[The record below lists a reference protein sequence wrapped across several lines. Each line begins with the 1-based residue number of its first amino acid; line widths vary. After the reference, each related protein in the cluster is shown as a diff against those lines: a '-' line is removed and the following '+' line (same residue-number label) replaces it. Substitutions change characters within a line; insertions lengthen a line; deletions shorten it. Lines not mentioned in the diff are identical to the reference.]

1 MSVYNTLMGS
11 AGGVRFASPYVA
23 SRRRTMMFIGDS
35 ITWGYGVSQWQAYPA
50 LLQTRFDTQSSPTG
64 STDKW
69 VARNVHADDI
79 VVLRGDGVA
88 FKLIERSGFG
98 SSITYDTAGP
108 FSSPT
113 FATNVIDPPNGR
125 TAILFNSVED
135 SFFVTP
141 TSATVFITLMVK
153 VTGSAGS
160 SITIG
165 VQDGT
170 ATINLVEQNV
180 PPIGAMSPTVT
191 TSFGTGVYRL
201 IFAQSGAT
209 TPTSTFLVRCTA
221 AGGATARILT
231 VNPTNSYPSSNYIGV
246 QINARGSYAPE
257 DYSDDVGSILET
269 IIHPAAENGNP
280 NTHPIFVLA
289 LGTVSIYSNTTGSGD
304 RRRSPSTFQTNL
316 NALVTNLK
324 AAAPNSPIVLTNPP
338 IPGDL
343 ATWTTTSPRADYDAA
358 IANVAA
364 THNLFTVD
372 LRNTVASNQY
382 LDGIHPN
389 ANGHIALANKYIA
402 DLLI

>member
-23 SRRRTMMFIGDS
+23 NRRRTMMFIGDS

-50 LLQTRFDTQSSPTG
+50 LLQTRFDTQSSPAG

-69 VARNVHADDI
+69 VARSVHADDI
-79 VVLRGDGVA
+79 LIQRDAVTL
-88 FKLIERSGFG
+88 KLVERSGVG
-98 SSITYDTAGP
+98 SSITYDNAGP
-108 FSSPT
+108 FASS
-113 FATNVIDPPNGR
+113 FASSVIDPPNGR

-141 TSATVFITLMVK
+141 TSPTIFITLMVK

-231 VNPTNSYPSSNYIGV
+231 VNPTNSYPSSNYV
-246 QINARGSYAPE
+246 AAQIHARGSYTPE
-257 DYSDDVGSILET
+257 DYSDDISSILET
-269 IIHPAAENGNP
+269 IIHPVSEPGSP
-280 NTHPIFVLA
+280 NTNTIFVLA
-289 LGTVSIYSNTTGSGD
+289 LGTVSIYSDGNAD
-304 RRRSPSTFQTNL
+304 RRVSPETFRTNL
-316 NALVTNLK
+316 LALVAGLRS
-324 AAAPNSPIVLTNPP
+324 ALPSAPIVLTHPP
-338 IPGDL
+338 TPN
-343 ATWTTTSPRADYDAA
+343 SPWVTLPQFSRPQYDAMIQS
-358 IANVAA
+358 IALQYQLPV
-364 THNLFTVD
+364 VD
-372 LRNTVASNQY
+372 LRTAVSSGNY
-382 LDGIHPN
+382 LDNLHPN
-389 ANGHIALANKYIA
+389 ANGHTAIRNAYVTQLN
-402 DLLI
+402 L